1 MSTAG
6 KPDPEYVKAR
16 RILLDALSSLSV
28 HSDAL
33 VLVGA
38 QAIYLHVGAGE
49 LAVAPYRTDGDLVI
63 QPRELPDS
71 PRLEEALADGG
82 FTRTDQPG
90 IWTRDDV
97 ELDLLVPAAVGG
109 PGRRGAR
116 LGVHGNR
123 AARKA
128 RGLEGALIDKSPME
142 IGALDDDARRFK
154 ISVAGP
160 AALLVSKLHKI
171 ADRTDQADRLGD
183 KDALDVLRLLQGIG
197 TQELADSL
205 QRLLAQEVSGEVTRQ
220 ALDLLLRL
228 FGAEDGTGVE
238 MAVRATEGLED
249 PATIRSSC
257 TVLAAELLE
266 AVRGGVVSRDPE
278 DPG

>member
-16 RILLDALSSLSV
+16 RVLLDALASLSP
-28 HSDAL
+28 HADAL

-49 LAVAPYRTDGDLVI
+49 LAVAPYTTDGDLVI
-63 QPRELPDS
+63 HPGKLPDS
-71 PRLEEALADGG
+71 PHLEEALGHGG
-82 FTRTDQPG
+82 FARTGQPG

-97 ELDLLVPAAVGG
+97 ELDLLVPAGVGG

-116 LGVHGNR
+116 LGPHGNR
-123 AARKA
+123 VARKA
-128 RGLEGALIDKSPME
+128 RGLEGALVDNSPME
-142 IGALDDDARRFK
+142 IGGLDDDARRFEVK
-154 ISVAGP
+154 VAGP

-171 ADRTDQADRLGD
+171 ADRAGQTDRLGD

-197 TQELADSL
+197 TRELAESL
-205 QRLLAQEVSGEVTRQ
+205 QRLLVHEDSGEVTRQ

-228 FGAEDGTGVE
+228 FGAEDATGVE
-238 MAVRATEGLED
+238 MAVRATEGLEE
-249 PATIRSSC
+249 PATKIGRAH
-257 TVLAAELLE
+257 V
-266 AVRGGVVSRDPE
+266 
-278 DPG
+278 